1 MTARVRV
8 SARRSRR
15 MQPPEHGVGAGIGL
29 LALHAP
35 VFELFE
41 GNRAAGDGATHER
54 ARPDHPEVAVQ
65 VLHLRFARR
74 GRIWIEAIEQAL
86 PVERSE
92 LWSEGEEN
100 FEARLDAILARR

>member
-1 MTARVRV
+1 MARVRV

-41 GNRAAGDGATHER
+41 GNRAASASP
-54 ARPDHPEVAVQ
+54 A
-65 VLHLRFARR
+65 
-74 GRIWIEAIEQAL
+74 
-86 PVERSE
+86 
-92 LWSEGEEN
+92 EGE
-100 FEARLDAILARR
+100 FGSKRLSTKNLLVRSLERDPFRLNWIAL